1 MRIALCFSKVMS
13 ASVPF
18 FLTEVSLPQKLVVSN
33 RFSSRSVGIADHS
46 REEVRQ
52 LSVGGLGREAGDVD
66 GVARR
71 HGWVDGRLGDGGRRW
86 KVRMKTN
93 DAEAGYDD
101 AISCPRCRSA
111 CGNAAHP
118 PSSPAFIRCI
128 APLT

>member
-1 MRIALCFSKVMS
+1 MS

-18 FLTEVSLPQKLVVSN
+18 FLTEVSLPQKLEVSN
-33 RFSSRSVGIADHS
+33 RFSSNCVGIADHS

-52 LSVGGLGREAGDVD
+52 LGVGGLGREAGDVD

-93 DAEAGYDD
+93 DAEAVMTM
-101 AISCPRCRSA
+101 RSA
-111 CGNAAHP
+111 VRVAASTAGMRRTHP
-118 PSSPAFIRCI
+118 TAQPSFA
-128 APLT
+128 ALHL